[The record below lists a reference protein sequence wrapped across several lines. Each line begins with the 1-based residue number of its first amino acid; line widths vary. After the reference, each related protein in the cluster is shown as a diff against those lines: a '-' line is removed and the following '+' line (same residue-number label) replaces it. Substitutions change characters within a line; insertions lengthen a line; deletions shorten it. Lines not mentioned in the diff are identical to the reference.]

1 MLGTLYN
8 AAAVAVGA
16 SVGLALRGRLPE
28 SLRAVTFQALGLFT
42 LGLAVLMVGK
52 MQDPFAVFLSLILG
66 AAVGQTLHLHRR
78 LERWTSGAASGGLV
92 QAVLLFCVGAMTVVG
107 CMEDALHGDAS
118 ILYAKGTMDL
128 VSSAFLAAA
137 AGRGV
142 LWAAPAVLVIQG
154 GLTLAFMGLG
164 DAVSPELIQE
174 GSALGGLLL
183 LGLGLDLL
191 QVKSLPLVNFL
202 PALLWLPIVRWA
214 LEAVGA

>member
-16 SVGLALRGRLPE
+16 TVGLVLGRRLPE
-28 SLRAVTFQALGLFT
+28 SLRRVTFQALGLFT
-42 LGLAVLMVGK
+42 LGLAVLMIGE
-52 MQDPFAVFLSLILG
+52 MQDPFAVFLALVVG
-66 AAVGQTLHLHRR
+66 AGVGQTLSLHER
-78 LERWTSGAASGGLV
+78 LERWTAGAASGGLV

-107 CMEDALHGDAS
+107 CMEDGIHGDAS

-154 GLTLAFMGLG
+154 ALTLGFMGLG
-164 DAVSPELIQE
+164 DTLSAELVAE
-174 GSALGGLLL
+174 GSALGGVLL

-202 PALLWLPIVRWA
+202 PALAALPLVRWG
-214 LEAVGA
+214 LEWVGA